1 MNGKVKEDT
10 NFYLRI
16 GLCAW
21 EGQEVQFS
29 RVTCFL
35 VDYKKEEEKV
45 V

>member
-1 MNGKVKEDT
+1 MEGERRYKLL
-10 NFYLRI
+10 FAHR
-16 GLCAW
+16 LCAW

-29 RVTCFL
+29 HVTYFV